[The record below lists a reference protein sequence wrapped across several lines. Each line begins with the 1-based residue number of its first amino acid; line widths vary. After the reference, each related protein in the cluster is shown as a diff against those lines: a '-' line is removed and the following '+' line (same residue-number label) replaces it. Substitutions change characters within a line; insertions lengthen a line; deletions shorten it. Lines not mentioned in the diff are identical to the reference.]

1 MAFYDKFPYTNFQ
14 ELNLDE
20 IIKALKQ
27 MESDMKDFIN
37 NNVIKYA
44 DPIQWD
50 ITKQYEAN
58 TVVTDHNGNAY
69 ISSQPVP
76 SGVALSNETYWS
88 KIGNFDELFSKVK
101 QAITPYDEGIGTTAT
116 AAHAVGDLVWQD
128 DILIVV
134 TRAMNAGDTYV
145 IGSNCEVS
153 SVNEEL
159 KKLVTNVTQMVT
171 TAIAGIQGDMST
183 LETNINNDM
192 NELDTSLRSF
202 VTNTTSSLTQ
212 RIQNVENT
220 IDSLE
225 DKYYIFIGDSFAG
238 GWTPDGQTIP
248 FPTLFKNEK
257 NIQNDHFFNSAI
269 GGAGWVRGT
278 TYLTQLTN
286 MYGQITDHS
295 KITDIYVTGGRN
307 DFGAANAE
315 IITAKRAFMS
325 YVKANYP
332 NATVHIG
339 CLGRSFEY
347 NDDNCTMTQQFNCY
361 YAYCAESE
369 SMGAQNMY
377 NLVTCLDDSNLF
389 ASDMKH
395 PNQDGQNAIYN
406 AINAIEMG
414 GIFQQSLSVFPQLHP
429 SGISSETAASGN
441 ISMTEVNGT
450 ISVVMFSRNI
460 STTPTQV
467 TLNEAAYEIGT
478 FDRMLVPGANYKT
491 YFGYGVAVINVSNQF
506 YEVPVMVYIL
516 KNKLWIQLSATNAA
530 HNNYLTGELRQ
541 IQLKGARMSYSAI
554 RGS

>member
-76 SGVALSNETYWS
+76 SGVALGNETYWS

-159 KKLVTNVTQMVT
+159 KKLVNNVTQMVT
-171 TAIAGIQGDMST
+171 TAINGIQSDMTT

-192 NELDTSLRSF
+192 SELDSSLRSF

-238 GWTPDGQTIP
+238 GWTPDGQTVP

-257 NIQNDHFFNSAI
+257 NIQNDHFFNSAL

-286 MYGQITDHS
+286 MYGQIMDHS

-307 DFGAANAE
+307 DFGAGNQD
-315 IITAKRAFMS
+315 ILDAKRAFMS

-347 NDDNCTMTQQFNCY
+347 DNDGCDMAAQYNCY
-361 YAYCAESE
+361 FAYCWQSE
-369 SMGAQNMY
+369 SLGAQNMY
-377 NLVTCLDDSNLF
+377 NLVTCLDDSSLF
-389 ASDMKH
+389 ASDGKH

-406 AINAIEMG
+406 AINAIDMG
-414 GIFQQSLSVFPQLHP
+414 GIYQQSKAIYPQLQP
-429 SGISSETAASGN
+429 SGINAGQASGN
-441 ISMTEVNGT
+441 ISMTEINGL
-450 ISVVMFSRNI
+450 INVVMFARNI
-460 STTPTQV
+460 DTTPTQV
-467 TLNEAAYEIGT
+467 SLSQSVFELGT
-478 FDRMLVPGANYKT
+478 FDRMLVPGTNYSA
-491 YFGYGVAVINVSNQF
+491 YFGYGVAVINVTGAF
-506 YEVPVMVYIL
+506 YEVPVMAYIV
-516 KNKLWIQLSATNAA
+516 KNKLMIQISATNAA
-530 HNNYLTGELRQ
+530 HNNYLSGELRQ
-541 IQLKGARMSYSAI
+541 IQLKGVHMSYSAI
-554 RGS
+554 RGD

>member
-14 ELNLDE
+14 ELNLDK
-20 IIKALKQ
+20 IIFALKTMQ
-27 MESDMKDFIN
+27 DEMKEFIS

-58 TVVTDHNGNAY
+58 TIVADQDGNAY
-69 ISSQPVP
+69 ISSKPVP
-76 SGVALSNETYWS
+76 IGVALSNTEYWS
-88 KIGNFDELFSKVK
+88 QIGNFDALFNVIKD
-101 QAITPYDEGIGTTAT
+101 AISPYNVPMLGSTAT
-116 AAHAVGDLVWQD
+116 AAQPVNDFLWVGDDLYKTTAA
-128 DILIVV
+128 I
-134 TRAMNAGDTYV
+134 NAGDT
-145 IGSNCEVS
+145 IASG
-153 SVNEEL
+153 
-159 KKLVTNVTQMVT
+159 TNVTE
-171 TAIAGIQGDMST
+171 S
-183 LETNINNDM
+183 NINQRIREIM
-192 NELDTSLRSF
+192 
-202 VTNTTSSLTQ
+202 SSLTAGLTSV
-212 RIQNVENT
+212 RTDFTAADDDIRLDFHAADSSIRNT
-220 IDSLE
+220 INANQSANNARFQAIENQIASLE

-238 GWTPDGQTIP
+238 GWTPDGQTVP
-248 FPTLFKNEK
+248 FPILFKNDK

-286 MYGQITDHS
+286 MYGQIPDHS

-332 NATVHIG
+332 YATVHIG

-347 NDDNCTMTQQFNCY
+347 DNENCTMTQQFNCY

-414 GIFQQSLSVFPQLHP
+414 GIFQQSTTIYPQLQP
-429 SGISSETAASGN
+429 SGISSETQSSGD
-441 ISMTEVNGT
+441 ISMTEING
-450 ISVVMFSRNI
+450 IVSVVMFSRSI

-467 TLNEAAYEIGT
+467 TLSEQRYEIGT
-478 FDRMLVPGANYKT
+478 FDRILVPGANYRT
-491 YFGYGVAVINVSNQF
+491 YFGYGVAVLNMSGTF
-506 YEVPVMVYIL
+506 FEVPVLVYIM

-530 HNNYLTGELRQ
+530 HNNYLSGELRQ
-541 IQLKGARMSYSAI
+541 IQLKGVHMSYSAI